1 MRYPALSAPKPKR
14 ARLIVDSARMLDFHN
29 HLIPGIDDGA
39 ASLEESR
46 SGLAAFRAE
55 RVVDVITTPHL
66 RASMIDHPHEL
77 DPYLD
82 AMEQAWSALK
92 NLATEEFPEMSL
104 ERGMEVMLD
113 IPAPDLSD
121 PRVRLAGTSFVL
133 MEFPFMS
140 IPPHSVPAL
149 RNVIE
154 RGWIPVLAHPER
166 YRNMSGNHD
175 LVEHWRDVGARIQ
188 VNAGSLVGQYGPSAR
203 DLAWE
208 LLRRGCVDYLSSD
221 YHSRGKLRVNEA
233 IALLEKRGGSSQ
245 AFALLTENPERI
257 LRNEL
262 PLPVEPLDEEATS
275 VWKKLL
281 PWSGD

>member
-1 MRYPALSAPKPKR
+1 
-14 ARLIVDSARMLDFHN
+14 MLDFHN
-29 HLIPGIDDGA
+29 HLMPGIDDGA

-46 SGLAAFRAE
+46 TGLLAFRAE

-82 AMEQAWSALK
+82 AMEKAWLALK

-149 RNVIE
+149 RNVVE
-154 RGWIPVLAHPER
+154 RGWTPVVAHPER

-188 VNAGSLVGQYGPSAR
+188 VNSGSLIGQYGAAAR

-221 YHSRGKLRVNEA
+221 YHSRGKLRVGETVA
-233 IALLEKRGGSSQ
+233 VLDKRGGSSQ
-245 AFALLTENPERI
+245 AYALMTENPERL